1 MKWVHASVV
10 AAVVALCSTASA
22 QSIESAAIP
31 SFEPQSGLLQSPEPE
46 NGLLQNVQYGGG
58 YYGRNREY
66 RGGYRGYRGNGR
78 RYRRNDDGAA
88 IAAGVLGFA
97 LGAAIAGS
105 ANDRDYYRSRRSDRA
120 WLASCSSR
128 YRSFDP
134 ASGTYLGFDGYRH
147 YCR

>member
-22 QSIESAAIP
+22 QSISSPAVPSPVPQTGPQQSA
-31 SFEPQSGLLQSPEPE
+31 EPESGLLQ
-46 NGLLQNVQYGGG
+46 NIQYGGG
-58 YYGRNREY
+58 YYGYRDRGY
-66 RGGYRGYRGNGR
+66 RGGYRGYGR
-78 RYRRNDDGAA
+78 RYRRSDDGAA

-105 ANDRDYYRSRRSDRA
+105 ASDRDYYRSRRSDRA